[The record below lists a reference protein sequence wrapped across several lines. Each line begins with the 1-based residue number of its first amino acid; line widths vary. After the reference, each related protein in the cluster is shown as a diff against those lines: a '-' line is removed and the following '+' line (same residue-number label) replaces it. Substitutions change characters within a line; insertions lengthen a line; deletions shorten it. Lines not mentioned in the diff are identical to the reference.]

1 MAIRSFLH
9 AKAPGAFKTFAD
21 VSRWA
26 ESIHGAF
33 YKARHG
39 KLDCVTTL
47 TLTASSATTVF
58 NDKRLSPQSVVVLD
72 PMTLNAASELAAGT
86 VYCLTANRG
95 NEQWTYTCANNA
107 LADRKFAMAILG

>member
-9 AKAPGAFKTFAD
+9 AQKPSAFKSFSD
-21 VSRWA
+21 VSRWV
-26 ESIHGAF
+26 ESLHGAF

-47 TLTASSATTVF
+47 TLTVSSATTVF
-58 NDKRLSPQSVVVLD
+58 NDKRLSPQSVVILD
-72 PMTLNAASELAAGT
+72 PVTLNAASELAAGT

-95 NEQWTYTCANNA
+95 NEQWTYTNANNA
-107 LADRKFAMAILG
+107 LSDRTFAVAIIG

>member
-1 MAIRSFLH
+1 MTIRSFLH
-9 AKAPGAFKTFAD
+9 AKAPGTFKSLSD

-47 TLTASSATTVF
+47 TLTANSATTVF
-58 NDKRLSPQSVVVLD
+58 NDKRLSPQSVVIPD
-72 PMTLNAASELAAGT
+72 PMTLNAAAELAAGT
-86 VYCLTANRG
+86 FYCLEANRG
-95 NEQWTYTCANNA
+95 NEQWTYTCANNS